1 VNYTAL
7 SGSRSKFGSD
17 GIEHG
22 LVAIADPQADLFDA
36 TLFEIFQQ
44 VFPCLLIF
52 PISHPKCQNLSLSS
66 FRNSYHSQNRH
77 FTAFAVVDHGEVG
90 SRSLRIGIPLR
101 QLALLPL
108 GIFALET
115 MKDT

>member
-1 VNYTAL
+1 VHHTAL
-7 SGSRSKFGSD
+7 SGSHAKFGSD

-22 LVAIADPQADLFDA
+22 LVAITHPQSDLFDT

-52 PISHPKCQNLSLSS
+52 PISHPKRQNLSLSR
-66 FRNSYHSQNRH
+66 FRNAYHSQNRH

-90 SRSLRIGIPLR
+90 ARSLRIGIPLR
-101 QLALLPL
+101 QRALFPR
-108 GIFALET
+108 GIFALQT